1 MNMRYLSQD
10 SFCWNIH
17 MFVLLIKRKSSVLLI
32 DSHSILNLCKA
43 STCYDL
49 HQQVD
54 SMNKPG
60 ILLEVVQI
68 LADLDLI
75 VKKAYISSDGGWF
88 MDVFHVSD
96 QQGNKIREYKTKDYI
111 EKVLGPKGHLTDRI
125 KMWPGKRVGIHSI
138 GDHTAIELI
147 GKDRPGLLSEISAV
161 LAGLQINVVAAEVW
175 THNMRIACVLYVNEE
190 STSRVVDDPKK
201 LSLMEDQLGNIL
213 RGCDTSDNDGDSM
226 VARTSFSMGFTH
238 IDRRLH
244 QMFSADKD
252 YETCS
257 LDPDS
262 DCPPS
267 SKPSVTID
275 HCEEKGYS
283 MVNIRCKDRPKLL
296 FDTVCTL
303 TDMQY
308 VVFHAA
314 ISSDGPDALQEY
326 YIRHM
331 DGCTLDA
338 EGEKERV
345 IKCLEAAVQRRVRTT
360 RGAMYKGQSG
370 PAVGGNSDPPG
381 ERAVRLKGRGD
392 HGRGSGRER
401 LLCSRRLRESSGH
414 QNNRGPEEGD
424 RAKRQATR
432 GRQRMGQDKL
442 LHWESLGEILGL
454 RRRRN
459 CHQQLATNHKA
470 KSGAKESMLQSST
483 QKARSF
489 CESEAMDKGE
499 LRNEYL
505 NLCFENLMMAVDGSS
520 GVSMEEV
527 KVESGTIT
535 DWKDIP
541 MELLLR
547 IVSLVNDRTVIMV
560 SEVCSGW
567 RDAICL
573 GLTHLSLVWMKK
585 NMNNLVLSLAPKF
598 TKLQSLN
605 LRQDK
610 PQLEDNAVEA
620 LARYCHDLQDLDLS
634 KSFRLTDRSLHA
646 LAQGCPNLTKLNIS
660 GCSAFSDNALE
671 YLTNYCRK
679 MKILNLCGCVKA
691 ASDKAL
697 QAIGRNCCQLQS
709 LNLGWCENVSDVGVM
724 SLAFGCPQLRVLDLC
739 GCVRITDDSVIA
751 LVNGCP
757 NLTSLGLY
765 YCQNITDRAMYS
777 LAQSRYK
784 HRHPSAPPP
793 WESST
798 LASSSSREKGEHH
811 GEGLKSLNISQCTAL
826 TPPAVQAVCDSFPA
840 LHTCPGRHSLIISG
854 CLSLTSVHCACAFQA
869 HRVPSTVPHLAH

>member
-1 MNMRYLSQD
+1 MGVGPRRQRRGAGQTFPRCLSRRLTSVVYPHLLCETFFGNRRLYIILWEFYMMAKTYWPYFD
-10 SFCWNIH
+10 PEYENLSARINPPRVSIDNTSCSDCT
-17 MFVLLIKRKSSVLLI
+17 LIK
-32 DSHSILNLCKA
+32 
-43 STCYDL
+43 
-49 HQQVD
+49 VD

-88 MDVFHVSD
+88 MDAVFHVSD
-96 QQGNKIREYKTKDYI
+96 QQGNKITEYKTKDYI

-125 KMWPGKRVGIHSI
+125 KMWPGKRV
-138 GDHTAIELI
+138 
-147 GKDRPGLLSEISAV
+147 
-161 LAGLQINVVAAEVW
+161 GLQINVVAAEVW

-201 LSLMEDQLGNIL
+201 LSLMEDQLRNIL

-226 VARTSFSMGFTH
+226 VARTSFSMGCTH

-424 RAKRQATR
+424 RAKR
-432 GRQRMGQDKL
+432 
-442 LHWESLGEILGL
+442 
-454 RRRRN
+454 
-459 CHQQLATNHKA
+459 
-470 KSGAKESMLQSST
+470 AKESMLQSST

-505 NLCFENLMMAVDGSS
+505 NLCFENLMMAVDGSG

-527 KVESGTIT
+527 KVESETIT

-793 WESST
+793 WESSST